1 MIKKCKK
8 KSLSVSSLA
17 DTQACVFFRGNTHG
31 FGEGFE
37 EIAVVR
43 ETAAFEG
50 FHNIA
55 VFVQN
60 PSFSRDLAMLMR
72 RAVMYLLMVV
82 PVADLK
88 IRQI

>member
-50 FHNIA
+50 FHNI
-55 VFVQN
+55 
-60 PSFSRDLAMLMR
+60 LMR

>member
-60 PSFSRDLAMLMR
+60 RLGDTDA
-72 RAVMYLLMVV
+72 AVMYLLMVV

>member
-50 FHNIA
+50 FMTLP
-55 VFVQN
+55 F
-60 PSFSRDLAMLMR
+60 SFRTALAILMR

>member
-8 KSLSVSSLA
+8 KGLSVSRLA
-17 DTQACVFFRGNTHG
+17 DTQACVLFRGNTHG

-50 FHNIA
+50 FHDIA

-60 PSFSRDLAMLMR
+60 RLGDTDAAGGDVFINGGACGGFENP
-72 RAVMYLLMVV
+72 
-82 PVADLK
+82 AD
-88 IRQI
+88 IGFA

>member
-8 KSLSVSSLA
+8 KSLSVSS
-17 DTQACVFFRGNTHG
+17 FFRSVCSFVKAFAHG

-60 PSFSRDLAMLMR
+60 RLGDTDAAGGDVFINGGACGGFENPTDIGFA
-72 RAVMYLLMVV
+72 
-82 PVADLK
+82 
-88 IRQI
+88 

>member
-50 FHNIA
+50 FHDIT
-55 VFVQN
+55 VFVQYGFGDTDAAGGDVFVDRGAGGGFED
-60 PSFSRDLAMLMR
+60 P
-72 RAVMYLLMVV
+72 
-82 PVADLK
+82 AD
-88 IRQI
+88 IGFT